1 MKQITKLRYDSIIAQ
16 VMFSALLQKN
26 QLQFVNN
33 NTVTANLA
41 TKSDTLLLDDI
52 KFQSIKNGTEL
63 TSINSI
69 VKNTIIK
76 YLDPDFEPH
85 QQWLKN
91 YSFISSRHLV
101 KRTYQWWL
109 EQPQEFIS
117 ATEDIMFEVKL
128 LISGYTEPV

>member
-16 VMFSALLQKN
+16 VMLSALLQKN
-26 QLQFVNN
+26 NLQFINN
-33 NTVTANLA
+33 STVTVDLA
-41 TKSDTLLLDDI
+41 RKSDTLLLDDI

-63 TSINSI
+63 TSVNSI

-85 QQWLKN
+85 QDWLKN
-91 YSFISSRHLV
+91 YTFTSSRHLT

-109 EQPQEFIS
+109 EQPKEFIS